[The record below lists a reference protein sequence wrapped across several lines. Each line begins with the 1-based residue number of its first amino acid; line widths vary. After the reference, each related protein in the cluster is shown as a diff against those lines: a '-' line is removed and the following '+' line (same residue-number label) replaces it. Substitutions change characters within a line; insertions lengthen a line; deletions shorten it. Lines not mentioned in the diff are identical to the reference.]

1 MMKKKVVIALIIL
14 IIIIAG
20 YFAFKE
26 FFHKNS
32 NNSRKPSLIAPVTVT
47 KAAYGK
53 LKKKIIIYG
62 KIITDT
68 NGIKNII
75 LSFDSVIDNIYVI
88 RGQNVSKGQ
97 LLLDISPTKYAKMRL
112 QQAKNTL
119 KTAKKNL
126 YFIKQR
132 YDIKISTKQDLLS
145 ARNAYRNALIQYST
159 LKKSL
164 ASGVF
169 SPISG
174 VINKMFYIK
183 GSSVPAQNPI
193 IQIIN
198 KNGLIIR
205 CGIETERLKYIRPGL
220 IARIFVIGG
229 GKKQILGKIIKIA
242 GMANI
247 NTHLVNIYIKPVN
260 AKIPL
265 LLGNFVKATIYTNG
279 KKGILVPE
287 HAVLQED
294 GKYFIYI
301 IKNNIAHKHYV
312 SILLKTD
319 KYDLIKGNVKKGDLA
334 VSTGNYELKP
344 GMKVIIKQIK

>member
-1 MMKKKVVIALIIL
+1 MKKRVVIALIIL

-20 YFAFKE
+20 YFVFKD
-26 FFHKNS
+26 FFYKNS
-32 NNSRKPSLIAPVTVT
+32 NNNKKPSLVAPVTVT
-47 KAAYGK
+47 KAVYGK
-53 LKKKIIIYG
+53 LKKKIVIYG
-62 KIITDT
+62 KIIADT

-75 LSFDSVIDNIYVI
+75 LSFDSVINNIYVVPN
-88 RGQNVSKGQ
+88 QNVVKNQ
-97 LLLDISPTKYAKMRL
+97 LLFNISPTESTKMRL
-112 QQAKNTL
+112 RQAKNTL

-132 YDIKISTKQDLLS
+132 YDVKISTKQDLS
-145 ARNAYRNALIQYST
+145 NAENAYRNALIQYSI

-164 ASGVF
+164 TSGVF
-169 SPISG
+169 SPING
-174 VINKMFYIK
+174 IINKIFYIK
-183 GSSVPAQNPI
+183 GSGIPAQSPI

-205 CGIETERLKYIRPGL
+205 CGIETERLKYIHPGL
-220 IARIFVIGG
+220 IARIFVIGS

-242 GMANI
+242 GMTDI
-247 NTHLVNIYIKPVN
+247 NTHLVNVYIEPVN

-265 LLGNFVKATIYTNG
+265 LLGNLVKATIYTNG
-279 KKGILVPE
+279 RIGILVPE
-287 HAVLQED
+287 HAVLQEN

-301 IKNNIAHKHYV
+301 IKNNIAHKRYV

-319 KYDLIKGNVKKGDLA
+319 RYDLIKGNVKKGDLV
-334 VSTGNYELKP
+334 VSIGNYELKP